1 MDGVVKDEVSPEQPT
16 HSLLTSGQCH
26 SERALAGLSVIA
38 GVNARVDTSSLADAE
53 CRRRRTRPSPR
64 QRRDHASKFKKAF

>member
-38 GVNARVDTSSLADAE
+38 GVNARVDSLADAE

-64 QRRDHASKFKKAF
+64 QRRDHASKFKNAF

>member
-16 HSLLTSGQCH
+16 HSLGTHIRPVPQ
-26 SERALAGLSVIA
+26 RALAGLSVIA
-38 GVNARVDTSSLADAE
+38 GVNARVDSLADAE

-64 QRRDHASKFKKAF
+64 QRRDHASKFKNAF

>member
-38 GVNARVDTSSLADAE
+38 GVNARVDSLANAE

>member
-38 GVNARVDTSSLADAE
+38 GVNARVDT
-53 CRRRRTRPSPR
+53 
-64 QRRDHASKFKKAF
+64 

>member
-38 GVNARVDTSSLADAE
+38 GVNARVDSLAVAE

-64 QRRDHASKFKKAF
+64 QRRDRASKFKKAF

>member
-38 GVNARVDTSSLADAE
+38 GVNARVDSLADAE

>member
-38 GVNARVDTSSLADAE
+38 GVNARVDSLADAE

-64 QRRDHASKFKKAF
+64 QRRDRASKFKKAF

>member
-38 GVNARVDTSSLADAE
+38 GVNARVDSLANAE

-64 QRRDHASKFKKAF
+64 QRRDHASKFKNAF

>member
-38 GVNARVDTSSLADAE
+38 GVNARVDSLADAE

-64 QRRDHASKFKKAF
+64 QRRDHASKFKNVF